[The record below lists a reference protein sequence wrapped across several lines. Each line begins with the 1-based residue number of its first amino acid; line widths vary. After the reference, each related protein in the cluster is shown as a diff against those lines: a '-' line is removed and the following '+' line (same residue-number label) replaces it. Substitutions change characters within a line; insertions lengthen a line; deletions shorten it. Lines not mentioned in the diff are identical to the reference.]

1 MLALGILLALFV
13 DRLPKLPGSIR
24 FLLVGGGLIGWIC
37 ASASLSDFVGPASP
51 RMAWDRLMIALA
63 SGAILYGCLYSHS
76 RLVTGD
82 WVVRLGK
89 ISYGL
94 YMLHYVGLLLTL
106 SLLHP
111 SWGWELLA
119 AKAMGFVVTLVL
131 AFASY
136 RWIESPFLRLKSRFA
151 PVLSRPV

>member
-1 MLALGILLALFV
+1 MLVA
-13 DRLPKLPGSIR
+13 
-24 FLLVGGGLIGWIC
+24 GGLIGWIF

-51 RMAWDRLMIALA
+51 RMALDRLMIALA
-63 SGAILYGCLYSHS
+63 SAAILYACLYSRS
-76 RLVTGD
+76 RLVTGEL
-82 WVVRLGK
+82 VVQLGK

-94 YMLHYVGLLLTL
+94 YMLHYTGLLLTL

-111 SWGWELLA
+111 SWGRELLA
-119 AKAMGFVVTLVL
+119 AKAIGFVVTLVL

-136 RWIESPFLRLKSRFA
+136 RWVESPFLRLKSRFA